1 MVIDV
6 LTALSDAYMSIG
18 VYVMV
23 LSSLGAW
30 ANRRY
35 SPRITTHLAAHPR
48 LGPLMGA
55 LATLPPGCLGVLAVA
70 RLYSRDRVSQG
81 TLLAAFLATMGDSA
95 WVLFAADPFLALV
108 LKAAM
113 VLIGTAS
120 GYLADRYF
128 ARTSVPLLAAAATK
142 FAGLS
147 RSNPAYASV
156 VDTDSVSP
164 RHTVLAL
171 APRPEAAVSGQRV
184 QKPLTPDKSEWWR
197 RTYMLIGYAALPLS
211 LLVTFQ
217 ILTPDDV
224 AAMAGGADV
233 YSAVGIIGFV
243 AAGVMMWR
251 HATPRSCGECS
262 GPGSTTTVGLRESA
276 HVTVWAGA
284 AFAGWHA
291 LSSTE
296 WFLTI
301 SSIPI
306 SGALAVLIAAIL
318 GLIPACGVELAVAGL
333 FVAGGLPLPAL
344 VTYLISQDGSGFI
357 PLATAKPRAAIFTT
371 IATSTIALTVG
382 LLMVAVTAA

>member
-1 MVIDV
+1 MVIEV
-6 LTALSDAYMSIG
+6 LTSLSDAFMSIG

-35 SPRITTHLAAHPR
+35 GARITTHLAAHPR
-48 LGPLMGA
+48 LGPLLGA
-55 LATLPPGCLGVLAVA
+55 LVTLPPGCLGVLAVA
-70 RLYSRDRVSQG
+70 RLYSRDGVSQG

-95 WVLFAADPFLALV
+95 WVLLAVDPFLALV

-113 VLIGTAS
+113 VLIGTVS
-120 GYLADRYF
+120 GYLTDRNF
-128 ARTSVPLLAAAATK
+128 ARTSVPLLVAAATK
-142 FAGLS
+142 FAGLA
-147 RSNPAYASV
+147 RSKPAYASA
-156 VDTDSVSP
+156 VDADRVSP

-171 APRPEAAVSGQRV
+171 APRPEAAVSLQGA
-184 QKPLTPDKSEWWR
+184 QKPVPHDKGKWWR

-233 YSAVGIIGFV
+233 YSAVGITGFV
-243 AAGVMMWR
+243 AAGVMMWQ

-262 GPGSTTTVGLRESA
+262 GPGSITTVGLRESA

-296 WFLTI
+296 WFLAL
-301 SSIPI
+301 SSLPI

-333 FVAGGLPLPAL
+333 FVAGGLPLFP
-344 VTYLISQDGSGFI
+344 
-357 PLATAKPRAAIFTT
+357 PW
-371 IATSTIALTVG
+371 
-382 LLMVAVTAA
+382 